1 LWHRGV
7 VSLTVAASSNS
18 GHPCPSAALHGPP
31 RVREPDGRGG
41 RLAHLEDLEVQD
53 QFGVRFI
60 TYWFDDE
67 RQTAFC
73 LATAPNKEAVEAVH
87 HASHGFV
94 AYQIIEVDRRAVERF
109 MGGIV
114 EHPPG
119 EPYVDTAF
127 RTILFTDIWHST
139 SLTQRLGDAGAMEV
153 LRTHD
158 ETVREAL
165 ERHGGSEVKHTG
177 DGLMAAYHS
186 VVDGIGCAIRIQ
198 LRLTEVAERQGMPL
212 RVRIGLSAGEPV
224 TERDDLFGAAVQL
237 AARLCDSAEPGSIL
251 VSSAVRDL
259 ALGKGFTFRDH
270 GTLVFKGFDEPVQAF
285 EVDWESARVTD

>member
-1 LWHRGV
+1 MDRHEFEN
-7 VSLTVAASSNS
+7 LTAEEAA
-18 GHPCPSAALHGPP
+18 
-31 RVREPDGRGG
+31 V
-41 RLAHLEDLEVQD
+41 AHLRDLDVQD

-73 LATAPNKEAVEAVH
+73 LAMAPDKDAVEAVH
-87 HASHGFV
+87 AASHGYI

-114 EHPPG
+114 DHPPG

-127 RTILFTDIWHST
+127 RTILFTDIEDST
-139 SLTQRLGDAGAMEV
+139 SLTQRLGDAGAMAV

-158 ETVREAL
+158 EIVREAL
-165 ERHGGSEVKHTG
+165 HRHGGSEVKHTG
-177 DGLMAAYHS
+177 DGVMASYHS
-186 VVDGIGCAIRIQ
+186 VVDGVGSAIRIQ
-198 LRLTEVAERQGMPL
+198 RGVAQAAEQQSLPL

-237 AARLCDSAEPGSIL
+237 AARLCASADPGSIL
-251 VSSAVRDL
+251 VSGAVRDL
-259 ALGKGFTFRDH
+259 AYGKGFTFRDR
-270 GTLVFKGFDEPVQAF
+270 GRMTFKGFDEPIQAF
-285 EVDWESARVTD
+285 EVDWESGRVAE